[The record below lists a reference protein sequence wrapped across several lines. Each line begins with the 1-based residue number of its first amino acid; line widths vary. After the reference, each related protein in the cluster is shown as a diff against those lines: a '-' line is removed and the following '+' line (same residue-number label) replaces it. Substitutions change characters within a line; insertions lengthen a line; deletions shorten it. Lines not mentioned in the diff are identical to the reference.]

1 MRHVGMRRVV
11 GDGVDAGLRHDLARP
26 VFLRH
31 GCPIKLIDDP

>member
-1 MRHVGMRRVV
+1 V

-31 GCPIKLIDDP
+31 DDPSKTELTSPRFGKRRST